1 MFQLDEIN
9 NIMINS
15 LSDDALNILDA
26 LNNNGFESFAVG
38 GCVRDCLLG
47 LTPKDEDITTNAKP
61 EEVRKVFP
69 EYVQLLEAN
78 NENGYYF
85 YHCPKVTQGNRCP
98 DYENR
103 PQICRDFPDN
113 ALSILPKTCGYKG
126 WKEEVEPIALMLHSM
141 VEIIEYYKERLG

>member
-1 MFQLDEIN
+1 MEILEYTSIDELNRIYD
-9 NIMINS
+9 MIGELPDYIADS
-15 LSDDALNILDA
+15 LEEFLSGYVTLEELV
-26 LNNNGFESFAVG
+26 EH
-38 GCVRDCLLG
+38 
-47 LTPKDEDITTNAKP
+47 KDE
-61 EEVRKVFP
+61 V
-69 EYVQLLEAN
+69 
-78 NENGYYF
+78 YF
-85 YHCPKVTQGNRCP
+85 YHCPKLTKDNRCS